1 MKCGKKNSTDMQK
14 IYLSGAFKLDNTVP
28 CSASGQNSFSFC
40 ILSNLNRAVI
50 ESNQEGQNLCSLK
63 KVGVKFDISSYFIL
77 FAANNHIHSSSSQ
90 RFKVQNGSVTSSTS
104 LHFIQDHSNNNGNI
118 CGKTSPASL
127 EEEVDPFESR
137 FAMTPRLI
145 LLVVCLLSQLLKEQ
159 TVQAFAPSF
168 AAKLRSVATLSSKIS
183 IISRR
188 CGVSSSAGDLDGE
201 LDKFFELA
209 AESGYENIKNMTP
222 EERVERVIR
231 GEQLENEIFDLRSEL
246 MQLEDDMMSGKAG
259 VDIPAVKE
267 MRTKM
272 DKLKAEYK
280 DIVGAKDLPLYF
292 GRLADSLQ

>member
-1 MKCGKKNSTDMQK
+1 MVRM
-14 IYLSGAFKLDNTVP
+14 LSSIVFFAICF
-28 CSASGQNSFSFC
+28 
-40 ILSNLNRAVI
+40 
-50 ESNQEGQNLCSLK
+50 LCQQ
-63 KVGVKFDISSYFIL
+63 V
-77 FAANNHIHSSSSQ
+77 
-90 RFKVQNGSVTSSTS
+90 VTS
-104 LHFIQDHSNNNGNI
+104 FIVTPIRHVHLARLDFLPMYGNQFI
-118 CGKTSPASL
+118 RNT
-127 EEEVDPFESR
+127 
-137 FAMTPRLI
+137 
-145 LLVVCLLSQLLKEQ
+145 QL
-159 TVQAFAPSF
+159 F
-168 AAKLRSVATLSSKIS
+168 
-183 IISRR
+183 
-188 CGVSSSAGDLDGE
+188 SAGGGDLDRE

-267 MRTKM
+267 MRIKM